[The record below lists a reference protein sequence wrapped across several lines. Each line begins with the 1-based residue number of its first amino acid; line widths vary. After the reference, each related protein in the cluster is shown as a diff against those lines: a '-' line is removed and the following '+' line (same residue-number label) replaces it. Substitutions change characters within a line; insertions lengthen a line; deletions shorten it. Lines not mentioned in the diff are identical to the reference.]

1 MGSGGQDHCDSVDGG
16 GSRRWAVEDKTIAT
30 PSKVEKA
37 GDGASD
43 SDETK
48 RLRDSQK
55 KVQQNDCIFC
65 KIVCGESPALKL
77 YEDDACLC
85 ILDTNPLSHGHSLII
100 PKSHFCSLKAT
111 PPHVIAAMCLK
122 VPFISSA
129 TMKATGC
136 GVYLYFTAITI
147 IYSFFH

>member
-1 MGSGGQDHCDSVDGG
+1 MILSEGSVSLDMEARRLAILSSHICPL
-16 GSRRWAVEDKTIAT
+16 GST
-30 PSKVEKA
+30 
-37 GDGASD
+37 SD